1 MCILDSYKQER
12 IDAYRELVGKVT
24 PIAAEPGGSIAYLT
38 DDEIIDR
45 YQSYCVI
52 EIPHLP
58 FSIEV
63 CGDSKKPQW
72 NFSYFLIAD
81 IKEFDIG
88 KRYATDILPDR
99 VRQEFPNAICVSQSK
114 TPAAIAKDVNR
125 RLIAGGLILWER
137 MQTAIELQLSYFRK
151 QADNAKRLD
160 MLAKRAGIDLKFT
173 ETVQG
178 MCRYISASVKMSG
191 YPALSITDEYVRIDM
206 KYTDLTV
213 EQAAAILAIIAP
225 KAD

>member
-1 MCILDSYKQER
+1 MCILDSYKQKR
-12 IDAYRELVGKVT
+12 IDNYRELVGKVT
-24 PIAAEPGGSIAYLT
+24 PIASELGGTIACLT
-38 DDEIIDR
+38 DD
-45 YQSYCVI
+45 YQSFCVI

-58 FSIEV
+58 FTIEV

-72 NFSYFLIAD
+72 NFSYCLIAE
-81 IKEFDIG
+81 IKEFDLG
-88 KRYATDILPDR
+88 KRYATDILLDR
-99 VRQEFPNAICVSQSK
+99 VWQEFPSAICVSQSK
-114 TPAAIAKDVNR
+114 APAAIAKDVNK
-125 RLIAGGLILWER
+125 RLIAGGLILWEK
-137 MQTAIELQLSYFRK
+137 MQTAIELQLSCFRK

-160 MLAKRAGIDLKFT
+160 VLAKRAGVDLKYT

-178 MCRYISASVKMSG
+178 MCRYIAASVQMPR
-191 YPALSITDEYVRIDM
+191 YPALSITDEHVRIDM